1 MLQDAS
7 VYRIFKGR
15 KHSFRDR
22 YTTKSKLYSIS
33 AINSQNYIT
42 ANQSLRIVPKSVT
55 FSALRFIPTDFNYSQ
70 FLATRRE
77 SDSKTPSKEVEVCR
91 PQGTYRPHSLLTPTA
106 LVLFRELSRE
116 KVRRQHNHHL
126 IKQESWS
133 LLLKAYSGL
142 EKLVGKDYFLLDLDW
157 TKEDFCLLLAGFEVN
172 VTDMSLKLLGTLVSV
187 SWKPEKYAKN
197 AKPKLLEACYESL

>member
-77 SDSKTPSKEVEVCR
+77 SDSKTPSKEVKSVGLR
-91 PQGTYRPHSLLTPTA
+91 APTA
-106 LVLFRELSRE
+106 LTVCSHQQPLCSSENYL
-116 KVRRQHNHHL
+116 
-126 IKQESWS
+126 
-133 LLLKAYSGL
+133 
-142 EKLVGKDYFLLDLDW
+142 GKKSDASII
-157 TKEDFCLLLAGFEVN
+157 T
-172 VTDMSLKLLGTLVSV
+172 TS
-187 SWKPEKYAKN
+187 
-197 AKPKLLEACYESL
+197 